1 MPSSSRQQQKLMCLA
16 LSIKL
21 GKVKASKS
29 PQAAKMARQMS
40 VKQLSDFCH
49 SPIEGY
55 YGQLYGQLL
64 YETDYQSPSSTE

>member
-49 SPIEGY
+49 SLIEG
-55 YGQLYGQLL
+55 
-64 YETDYQSPSSTE
+64 